1 MRPHTP
7 ERNAEE
13 KGPAPRTDEEAL
25 GLLRGRVPD
34 PHSFWAPAVEYQLLR
49 KEGAPVEEAAGLAA
63 AGLPGRVRTPEN
75 DTSTSLGGQRAG
87 TARGA

>member
-1 MRPHTP
+1 MHRYTP
-7 ERNAEE
+7 GRSMEE
-13 KGPAPRTDEEAL
+13 EGPAPRTDEQAL

-34 PHSFWAPAVEYQLLR
+34 PPAFWAPAVEYQLLR
-49 KEGAPVEEAAGLAA
+49 KEGAPVEEAASLAA

-75 DTSTSLGGQRAG
+75 DTSTGLGGQRAG

>member
-1 MRPHTP
+1 MRPCTP

-34 PHSFWAPAVEYQLLR
+34 PPSFWDPAVEYQLAR
-49 KEGAPVEEAAGLAA
+49 KEGVPVEEAAGLAV
-63 AGLPGRVRTPEN
+63 AGLPG
-75 DTSTSLGGQRAG
+75 
-87 TARGA
+87 